1 MSLILKHWLKV
12 KLWKTYII
20 FGEWAFVFAGTGEHS
35 NGIISYIDFCGKA
48 NKFRKLWSFY
58 VSLYI
63 QDENEIMV
71 YVDTVLFVYGNKF
84 KWRSIYDLKLRNWI
98 RKFVLIPD
106 QSQFWPD
113 IFFHFNR
120 GF

>member
-58 VSLYI
+58 VSLYTGWKW
-63 QDENEIMV
+63 N
-71 YVDTVLFVYGNKF
+71 YGVCGHRTF
-84 KWRSIYDLKLRNWI
+84 CI
-98 RKFVLIPD
+98 RE
-106 QSQFWPD
+106 
-113 IFFHFNR
+113 
-120 GF
+120 